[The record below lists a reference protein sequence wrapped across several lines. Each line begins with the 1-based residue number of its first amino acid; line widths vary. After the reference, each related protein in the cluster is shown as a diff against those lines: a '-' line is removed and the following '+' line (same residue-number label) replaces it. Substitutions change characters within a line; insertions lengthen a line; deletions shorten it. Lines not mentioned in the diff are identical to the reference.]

1 MIKLKPE
8 NSLELQR
15 MLHSGMG
22 RAILFLINQDTAQYR
37 DVILDACLHNY
48 AYDKQCEG
56 SRTDYLY
63 PLLKVSN
70 ELDYYRESIIR
81 AIPDEQDYDDSE
93 QLLDFAVLFARE
105 GCEQA
110 RSAIYDKL
118 HRRNTDALPRDLAG
132 VSQIIELD
140 GISGLIHCLEYIES
154 NPDLIGAY
162 QDDYLIRQA
171 EEVTSIEEVRLA
183 LIEAVQN
190 KPAVARMLAGIDEY
204 SIEWTAEEIVRRR
217 NEMRE
222 NHKSLSDII
231 SSETTWEELKK
242 RPEFNRL
249 VPSWSRLAS
258 DSEFERAAQE
268 LESITDLKQLT
279 VYLLLFVKRPF
290 PLDPN
295 KLIKLVD
302 YPDEGVVWRALTDLE
317 IIHHPDVRALFMRII
332 EVPELSDQAVGLLRS
347 NYETGDDQII
357 IHLLEVENDLDNLH
371 RLCGDTNHTYQENPV
386 PEGIEPLLLV
396 FEKVP
401 CALCRH
407 TCLEIIQSLA
417 EIPDWMIEECRYDAD
432 SGTREIAESLSDL
445 KPGI

>member
-1 MIKLKPE
+1 MTKLNPE
-8 NSLELQR
+8 NPIELQQ
-15 MLHSGMG
+15 MLHAGMG
-22 RAILFLINQDTAQYR
+22 RAILFLMNQDTAQYR

-48 AYDKQCEG
+48 AYDKQCEDE
-56 SRTDYLY
+56 RADYLY
-63 PLLKVSN
+63 PLIKASG
-70 ELDYYRESIIR
+70 EIEYYRENILS
-81 AIPDEQDYDDSE
+81 ALPLETDYYDAE
-93 QLLDFAVLFARE
+93 QLLDFAVLFARD

-118 HRRNTDALPRDLAG
+118 HRRNTDALPRDLSG

-162 QDDYLIRQA
+162 QDDMLIWQA

-190 KPAVARMLAGIDEY
+190 KPAVARMLASINEY
-204 SIEWTAEEIVRRR
+204 SIEWTAEEIVRKRK
-217 NEMRE
+217 EMRGS
-222 NHKSLSDII
+222 HKSLSDTI
-231 SSETTWEELKK
+231 SSETTWQELKK
-242 RPEFNRL
+242 RPEFRRL
-249 VPSWSRLAS
+249 LPSWSRVAS
-258 DSEFERAAQE
+258 DSEFERAALD
-268 LESITDLKQLT
+268 LESFTDPKQLAA
-279 VYLLLFVKRPF
+279 YLRLFVKRPF

-317 IIHHPDVRALFMRII
+317 TIHHPDVRALFMRII
-332 EVPELSDQAVGLLRS
+332 EVPELSDQAIGLLRS

-357 IHLLEVENDLDNLH
+357 MRLLEAENDLDNLH
-371 RLCGDTNHTYQENPV
+371 ALCGDTNHTYQENPV
-386 PEGIEPLLLV
+386 PEGNEPLLLV
-396 FEKVP
+396 YEKVP

-417 EIPDWMIEECRYDAD
+417 EIPDWMIEECRYDSN
-432 SGTREIAESLSDL
+432 SGTRELAESLA
-445 KPGI
+445 IV